1 MIKKTSL
8 IFFFLSLFF
17 IFFSFVPTIY
27 EYSIKDRLPANR
39 YFLLEHNYN
48 FDYNFY
54 LSRIRQGIEGSWLVT
69 EKYYNQPHQGSLFQ
83 IVYLYLGKIGSF
95 FGLSVPFIYQLS
107 RFIFGLILLL
117 LIAKYGSLFFKGK
130 QLILFFILAVTASSF
145 PVIMKVGNFYR
156 FGNYMGWW
164 SVIDPLSR
172 LTIMPHILIGQG
184 LLVYLIFKLNDFANV
199 AIKKAIQLGI
209 IGLIAGIIF
218 PPTLI
223 IIYMY
228 LLNLGIMQLLDILS
242 LKFQLAEKKKKLMKF
257 LFSYGGRN
265 IIFLFLTLPS
275 FFYLSNAF
283 KEQPWKA
290 LSVFDIEHRF
300 IMPYKDYGLALG
312 PVLELGILG
321 LVFVFI
327 KGKKSYYSP
336 IAWIVSILF
345 LFVIFEKVPEQ
356 SPLRFTEGL
365 VQVPLAVLTTFF
377 LSLLWQK
384 RMFRVPVGILT
395 GGIVTTGFLMMLS
408 LVFWLTDQA
417 YAKRFGTWPVPLGAQ
432 LAYPVKAFMDG
443 IFYLR
448 DNTEKSEVVLGYI
461 STGNYIPAYSGNYV
475 YIGHANTPY
484 EDKKE
489 IITAKFF
496 KAEMTGEVA
505 LDFLKKERISLIFFG
520 PQERELSQIT
530 DLKEKYNFLESVYK
544 NVRVEIYKIRE
555 NSS

>member
-8 IFFFLSLFF
+8 IIFSLSLFF

-27 EYSIKDRLPANR
+27 EYSIKDNVPANR

-54 LSRIRQGIEGSWLVT
+54 LSRIRQGIEGRWLVT
-69 EKYYNQPHQGSLFQ
+69 EKYYNQPHQASLFQ
-83 IVYLYLGKIGSF
+83 IVYLYIGKFGNL
-95 FGLSVPFIYQLS
+95 FGLSVPLIYQLS
-107 RFIFGLILLL
+107 RFSFGLSLLL
-117 LIAKYGSLFFKGK
+117 LIAKYGSLFFKGR
-130 QLILFFILAVTASSF
+130 QLILFFILAATASSF
-145 PVIMKVGNFYR
+145 PVLVKVGNFYR

-184 LLVYLIFKLNDFANV
+184 LLVYLIFKFNDSVNV
-199 AIKKAIQLGI
+199 SLKKAVLLGVV
-209 IGLIAGIIF
+209 GLIAGIIF
-218 PPTLI
+218 PPTVI
-223 IIYMY
+223 VVYMY
-228 LLNLGIMQLLDILS
+228 LIILGIIQLLDNLS
-242 LKFQLAEKKKKLMKF
+242 LKIQLNEKKKKLMNF
-257 LFSYGGRN
+257 MLRYAARN
-265 IIFLFLTLPS
+265 ILFLVLTLPS
-275 FFYLSNAF
+275 FIYLSNAF
-283 KEQPWKA
+283 KVQPWKA

-300 IMPYKDYGLALG
+300 IMPYKDYALALG

-336 IAWIVSILF
+336 VAWILAILF

-365 VQVPLAVLTTFF
+365 VQVPLAVLTTYF

-384 RMFRVPVGILT
+384 LMLRVPVGFLT
-395 GGIVTTGFLMMLS
+395 GGIVTTGLLMMLS

-432 LAYPVKAFMDG
+432 LAYPVKEFMDG
-443 IFYLR
+443 IFYLK

-461 STGNYIPAYSGNYV
+461 STGNYIPAYAGNYV
-475 YIGHANTPY
+475 YIGHANTPH

-489 IITAKFF
+489 IIAARFF
-496 KAEMTGEVA
+496 KTEMTTSEA
-505 LDFLKKERISLIFFG
+505 SDFLKKERISLIFFG
-520 PQERELSQIT
+520 PQERELSSIS
-530 DLKEKYNFLESVYK
+530 DLKEKYDFLKPIYNNAKVI
-544 NVRVEIYKIRE
+544 IYKT
-555 NSS
+555 N